1 MQRRMEADGLDYPR
15 YRASLREQIVLQRLR
30 DREVNARIQISDSD
44 IDVFLA
50 TDLTP
55 GTPSREASEQDM
67 VHRWVPD
74 DELRR
79 MVVEGAVVDAT
90 TLAALALLA
99 HLDASA

>member
-1 MQRRMEADGLDYPR
+1 MQAYGY
-15 YRASLREQIVLQRLR
+15 STQGF
-30 DREVNARIQISDSD
+30 
-44 IDVFLA
+44 DVFLA

-99 HLDASA
+99 HLDAST